1 MDTDTLRSTLGEGLT
16 LSGSAAGGGVAGD
29 SGDKVMWSPA
39 VALGETA
46 GDALASADA
55 APGAL
60 YSHVAALTGVH
71 SLFAVAMRSFGTT
84 VDDDAASLR
93 AAAVLDGGGN
103 PAMQVRRGEEGRGH
117 LHCAHCG
124 VCCVH
129 GALVWSVPYLY
140 TNNSTRPLLSSV
152 SFCLL
157 RLLHLFRSRWT
168 RGGRGRTWFIGR

>member
-1 MDTDTLRSTLGEGLT
+1 MATDS
-16 LSGSAAGGGVAGD
+16 GD
-29 SGDKVMWSPA
+29 SGDKAMWSPA

-84 VDDDAASLR
+84 ADDDAASLR

-103 PAMQVRRGEEGRGH
+103 PAMQVRKEEKRREGRGRM
-117 LHCAHCG
+117 HCVQCE
-124 VCCVH
+124 
-129 GALVWSVPYLY
+129 VWSVVCAVCAVC
-140 TNNSTRPLLSSV
+140 SV
-152 SFCLL
+152 QC
-157 RLLHLFRSRWT
+157 
-168 RGGRGRTWFIGR
+168 GV